1 MHSFF
6 EPPLIKMNRPFDGG
20 DHPVSMYS
28 SSNSFTLRKEKS
40 YNNSKMT
47 NEQLPYFN
55 TEVL

>member
-1 MHSFF
+1 
-6 EPPLIKMNRPFDGG
+6 MNRPFDGG